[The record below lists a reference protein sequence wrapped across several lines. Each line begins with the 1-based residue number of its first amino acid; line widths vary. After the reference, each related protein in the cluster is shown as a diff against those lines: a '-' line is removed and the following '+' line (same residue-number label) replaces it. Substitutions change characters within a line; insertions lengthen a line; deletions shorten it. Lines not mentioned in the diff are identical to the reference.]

1 MSVQTNLVKLYEGKG
16 DADLLKIS
24 ANHRMLLR
32 AIVDTSMQAGH
43 YRYRNKFNNNS
54 IYQPYVMDLL
64 SWGLIELRRD
74 VKALANYD
82 AYVDVYTATNYGVA
96 VQAYFNLKSKKNVS
110 GHNMIIY
117 DLQSYLSAKGSMVF
131 DDIEI
136 KTQYG
141 VSRPDVFSIERTL
154 TIEKM
159 KPTAYEIKHSRADF
173 LSDMKKPSKWKSYLE
188 MAERLYY
195 VCPDGLIKKE
205 EVPAECGLIYQIDKN
220 KFNQVKNAKK
230 GNGKPTVELMMKL
243 LLKDEADKMITVIKP
258 GYSK

>member
-1 MSVQTNLVKLYEGKG
+1 MSVQTSLVKLYEGRG
-16 DADLLKIS
+16 DSDLLKIS
-24 ANHRMLLR
+24 ANHKMLLR

-43 YRYRNKFNNNS
+43 YKYRNKFNNNS

-74 VKALANYD
+74 MKRLGDYNS
-82 AYVDVYTATNYGVA
+82 YVDIYTATDYGIA
-96 VQAYFNLKSKKNVS
+96 VLAYFNLKSKKNVS
-110 GHNMIIY
+110 GHNLIIY
-117 DLQSYLSAKGSMVF
+117 DLQAYLSQQGSMVF

-141 VSRPDVFSIERTL
+141 LSRPDVFSLEKTL
-154 TIEKM
+154 NIDKM
-159 KPTAYEIKHSRADF
+159 KPTAYEIKHSRSDF
-173 LSDMKKPSKWKSYLE
+173 LSDMKKPEKWKSYLE

-195 VCPDGLIKKE
+195 VCPNGLIKKE

-220 KFNQVKNAKK
+220 RFNKVKNAKK
-230 GNGKPTVELMMKL
+230 GKGKPTVELMMKL
-243 LLKDEADKMITVIKP
+243 LMKDESDKTLTVIKP